1 MLLAALLVFS
11 LSLTGFAAEEKS
23 LLSLSQSEDVVKGG
37 KVTIQVDTAV
47 DGVVADGKLTVSYS
61 GTSLRFLEAQVGAAW
76 SEDENVSLQV
86 NAEKEDTVIL
96 AFAGVE
102 AAKAGTVFTLTFEA
116 LEEEDGTVA
125 VLPQDSYVTGAEDY
139 TLDASTA
146 VQVSC
151 PSEQFT
157 DVDTSRYYHD
167 GVDYVVNKGY
177 MIGVGDTRFAPES
190 KTNRAMVVTVLYRMA
205 GSPEVTGDMPFAD
218 VSEGRYYYDAILW
231 ASQNEI
237 AKGMTETLFAPN
249 KLVTREQLV
258 TFLYRYAGFKGVD
271 TTNQGSLEDFVD
283 AGKVSNFAKEAMTWA
298 VATELIIGVGD
309 EKLEPKATSNRGQIA
324 TVIERFETVN
334 LA

>member
-1 MLLAALLVFS
+1 
-11 LSLTGFAAEEKS
+11 
-23 LLSLSQSEDVVKGG
+23 
-37 KVTIQVDTAV
+37 
-47 DGVVADGKLTVSYS
+47 
-61 GTSLRFLEAQVGAAW
+61 
-76 SEDENVSLQV
+76 
-86 NAEKEDTVIL
+86 
-96 AFAGVE
+96 
-102 AAKAGTVFTLTFEA
+102 
-116 LEEEDGTVA
+116 
-125 VLPQDSYVTGAEDY
+125 
-139 TLDASTA
+139 
-146 VQVSC
+146 
-151 PSEQFT
+151 
-157 DVDTSRYYHD
+157 
-167 GVDYVVNKGY
+167 

-271 TTNQGSLEDFVD
+271 EFVD